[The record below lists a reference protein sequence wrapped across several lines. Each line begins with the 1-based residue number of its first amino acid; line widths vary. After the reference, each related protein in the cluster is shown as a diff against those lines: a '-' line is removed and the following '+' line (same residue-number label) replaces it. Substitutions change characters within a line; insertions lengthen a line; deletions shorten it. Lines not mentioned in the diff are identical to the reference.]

1 MRHMY
6 IVNDHLEQTATT
18 TTTTTTHH
26 RKEKN
31 RKEKKRKERER
42 EREREREKEREKEK
56 EEKEKRKKKKKKKKK
71 KKLEKEQEKEKNKK
85 YGCEFQSCLPNY
97 RRITAFLGFPSPWI
111 LSPLGKHPHFLGK
124 KALATPQMKSES
136 ETDYAVSG
144 CG

>member
-1 MRHMY
+1 MY
-6 IVNDHLEQTATT
+6 TVNDHLEQ

-26 RKEKN
+26 RKEKKKKKKKK
-31 RKEKKRKERER
+31 RKEKKKKEKEKKKKKKKEKEKKKKEKEKEKKRKE
-42 EREREREKEREKEK
+42 
-56 EEKEKRKKKKKKKKK
+56 KKKKKKKKRI
-71 KKLEKEQEKEKNKK
+71 KK
-85 YGCEFQSCLPNY
+85 YACEFQSCLPNY

-111 LSPLGKHPHFLGK
+111 LSPLGKHPYFLGK